1 MASKYLADPTMAQI
15 DIAALR
21 ENYSKGSLDVQ
32 DVHVSPIE
40 QFHKWF
46 HEAIESKLPEPN
58 AMVISTVSNDGKPS
72 ARVVLLKG
80 FDTGFT
86 FFTNHLSRK
95 GTELAENPNA
105 CITFFWVELER
116 QVRIEGIIEKVT
128 AEESDAYFQSRPIGS
143 QIGAWVSNQS
153 MVIDNREV
161 LEEREQH
168 LKDKFGD
175 NPIPRPP
182 HWGGYRLIPNYV
194 EFWQGR
200 PSRLHDRIAYT
211 KLEEHTWKIERL
223 SP

>member
-1 MASKYLADPTMAQI
+1 MMVNQIMAQI

-32 DVHVSPIE
+32 DVNISPIE
-40 QFHKWF
+40 QFQKWF

-58 AMVISTVSNDGKPS
+58 AMVLSTVSVDGKPS

-80 FDTGFT
+80 VDTGFT
-86 FFTNHLSRK
+86 FFTNYLSRK
-95 GTELAENPNA
+95 GAELGENPNA

-116 QVRIEGIIEKVT
+116 QVRIEGMIEKVS
-128 AEESDAYFQSRPIGS
+128 ADESDRYFHSRPSGS

-153 MVIDNREV
+153 MVIGNREV
-161 LEEREQH
+161 LEEREQY
-168 LKDKFGD
+168 LKAKFGD

-182 HWGGYRLIPNYV
+182 HWGGYRLIPNYI

-211 KLEEHTWKIERL
+211 KLEEDTWKIERL

>member
-86 FFTNHLSRK
+86 FFTNYLSRK